1 MKSNLFTIKQCSYKK
16 VPKAL
21 LFNKSILPQQLSN
34 DEKTKRQF
42 YIQKAND
49 EVI

>member
-1 MKSNLFTIKQCSYKK
+1 MKPNVFTIKQYSYKK

-34 DEKTKRQF
+34 DEKTKHQF
-42 YIQKAND
+42 YIQKSSD
-49 EVI
+49 EVK